1 MAISSTD
8 ELARA
13 AQQSLS
19 QALAR
24 MDQVS
29 RGMRKTT
36 ARAFLDEA
44 KRQADSEVL
53 LCVPPELAHYWLGV
67 FGLTEASWVGSG
79 ATFLR
84 MCTSHTK
91 IVLVRFSDRAMVS
104 SWIEET
110 RLVNRIEFI
119 YLPEASELDWL
130 EVQNLIDRKTRH
142 QDVIDRWPVIAED
155 A

>member
-1 MAISSTD
+1 
-8 ELARA
+8 
-13 AQQSLS
+13 
-19 QALAR
+19 
-24 MDQVS
+24 
-29 RGMRKTT
+29 
-36 ARAFLDEA
+36 
-44 KRQADSEVL
+44 
-53 LCVPPELAHYWLGV
+53 
-67 FGLTEASWVGSG
+67 
-79 ATFLR
+79 
-84 MCTSHTK
+84 
-91 IVLVRFSDRAMVS
+91 MVS